1 MQAHMCTN
9 VHSCICEGQ
18 SRDQPWM
25 LFFRMP
31 SLIFVCLFVWGCILL
46 LILSRDRFS
55 LNLKLT
61 SLARPAGQCTLLS
74 LLPGPKIAGAC
85 PTASFF
91 MWVLEI
97 KLWPRTYA
105 VRFYTD
111 EAISPESCL
120 LLHRVQIEGDCVEWQ
135 SKWQPQIRPSLQW
148 QDQTSELPFSL
159 SFLWVLLGKTDSLC
173 TDSSALCKSPRIM
186 DLCRY
191 IHFPKCKLEYLA
203 YLCKICFCS
212 YASEINIR
220 KNWVA
225 YNFIA

>member
-18 SRDQPWM
+18 SSDQPWM
-25 LFFRMP
+25 LLFRMP

-61 SLARPAGQCTLLS
+61 SSARPAGQCTLLS
-74 LLPGPKIAGAC
+74 LPPGPKIAGAC

-91 MWVLEI
+91 VWVLEI

-120 LLHRVQIEGDCVEWQ
+120 LLHCVQIESDCAEWQ
-135 SKWQPQIRPSLQW
+135 SKWQPQIRPALRW
-148 QDQTSELPFSL
+148 QDQTYELPFSL
-159 SFLWVLLGKTDSLC
+159 SFLWVLLGTTDSLC

-186 DLCRY
+186 D
-191 IHFPKCKLEYLA
+191 
-203 YLCKICFCS
+203 FCS
-212 YASEINIR
+212 LPKMQAGIPGI
-220 KNWVA
+220 
-225 YNFIA
+225 FM